1 VPPATGASPASSQR
15 KYSKLER
22 KIGFSP
28 NSVESTILAQ
38 RPRCPAIAVTLQCTM
53 PKPAV
58 LVIDDEPDLC
68 ELLSITLQRMD
79 LSPRTANT
87 VAEAR
92 RLLKAERFD
101 LCLTDMQ
108 LPDGNGLELVEWMQQ
123 NTPTVPVAVI
133 TAHGNMETAVRAL
146 KVGAFDFV
154 SKPLDLAGLRKLVA
168 TAIKLSNPSDGD
180 TSVFGPRL
188 LGTSTAMHSMRE
200 MIARVARS
208 QAPVHISGESGTG
221 KELVAKLIHESG
233 PRRDGPFVPVN
244 CGAIPTELMESE
256 FFGHK
261 RGSFTGAIND
271 KKGLIQSAEGGT
283 LFLDE
288 IADLPLHMQV
298 KLLRVI
304 QEKAVR
310 AVGEQVEVGIDVRV
324 LSATHKNLAD
334 LVTEGKFR
342 EDLFYR
348 VNVIELRVPSLR
360 ERPEDVQELAEAIL
374 RRLGRRMKVTPPA
387 LGKDALAA
395 LEAYAFPG
403 NVRELENILE
413 RAITLTTSGE
423 IRASDIQLRPPPGG
437 VAAATSSSVGALGD
451 HLEDIERDAI
461 VRALEQTRFNKTAAA
476 KVLGMS
482 FRALRY
488 RIKKLG
494 IE

>member
-1 VPPATGASPASSQR
+1 
-15 KYSKLER
+15 
-22 KIGFSP
+22 
-28 NSVESTILAQ
+28 
-38 RPRCPAIAVTLQCTM
+38 M
-53 PKPAV
+53 PKPSV
-58 LVIDDEPDLC
+58 LVVDDEPDLC

-79 LSPRTANT
+79 MNPRTAGN
-87 VAEAR
+87 VAAAQ
-92 RLLKAERFD
+92 RLLKTEQFD

-108 LPDGNGLELVEWMQQ
+108 LPDGDGLELVEWIQQ
-123 NTPTVPVAVI
+123 YSPNVPVAVI

-168 TAIKLSNPSDGD
+168 SAVKLSENVDSD
-180 TSVFGPRL
+180 TALFGPRL
-188 LGTSTAMHSMRE
+188 LGSSAAMKHTRD
-200 MIARVARS
+200 MIGRVARS
-208 QAPVHISGESGTG
+208 QAPVHISGESGVG

-233 PRRDGPFVPVN
+233 PRRDAPFVPVN

-256 FFGHK
+256 LFGHK
-261 RGSFTGAIND
+261 RGSFTGAVSD

-310 AVGEQVEVGIDVRV
+310 PVGEQAEISVDVRV
-324 LSATHKNLAD
+324 LSATHKNLSQMVA
-334 LVTEGKFR
+334 EGKFR

-360 ERPEDVQELAEAIL
+360 ERREDVPELADAIL
-374 RRLGRRMKVTPPA
+374 RRLGRRMKMTPPM
-387 LGKDALAA
+387 LGKDAIAA
-395 LEAYAFPG
+395 LERYAFPG

-413 RAITLTTSGE
+413 RAITLSTSGE
-423 IRASDIQLRPPPGG
+423 IRVSDIQLRAPLGAPAMGAASTNGAGG
-437 VAAATSSSVGALGD
+437 LGD

-461 VRALEQTRFNKTAAA
+461 MKALEQTRYNKTAAA